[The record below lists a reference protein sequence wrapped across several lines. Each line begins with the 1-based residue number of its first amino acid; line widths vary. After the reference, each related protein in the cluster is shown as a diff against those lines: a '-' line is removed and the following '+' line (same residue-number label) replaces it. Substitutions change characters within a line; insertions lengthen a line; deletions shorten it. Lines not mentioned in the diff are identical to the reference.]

1 MNFDDLLR
9 GHLLIHRAS
18 VFKWFDY
25 TFGNGDSKDKFF
37 ITLNC
42 SINDFPINA
51 VLPTSQHDN
60 HHYSRP
66 ANMID
71 TVILEANESRFF
83 NKKTIID
90 LKNIIYKEEEE
101 IRNAYEDEY
110 LIYLGDLERE
120 IMERIESTIRNS
132 DEIEPFKIA
141 EYLCEA

>member
-60 HHYSRP
+60 HLYFLATLSFCFF
-66 ANMID
+66 
-71 TVILEANESRFF
+71 VSLETMS
-83 NKKTIID
+83 
-90 LKNIIYKEEEE
+90 
-101 IRNAYEDEY
+101 
-110 LIYLGDLERE
+110 
-120 IMERIESTIRNS
+120 S
-132 DEIEPFKIA
+132 
-141 EYLCEA
+141 